1 MKIAIALNKNIQCEQ
16 ICAEIQKLVTK
27 LTNSQDISQSILVID
42 IIQITDGGDSH
53 VPKLEYHHDSFNS
66 Q

>member
-1 MKIAIALNKNIQCEQ
+1 MKIAITLNKNIQCEQ

-27 LTNSQDISQSILVID
+27 LSSSQDISQSILVID

-53 VPKLEYHHDSFNS
+53 IPKIEYHPDSPT
-66 Q
+66 

>member
-1 MKIAIALNKNIQCEQ
+1 MKISISLNKNIQCEQ

-27 LTNSQDISQSILVID
+27 LSGVQDISQSVLVID
-42 IIQITDGGDSH
+42 IIQTKDGGDSH
-53 VPKLEYHHDSFNS
+53 IPKLTYEPNS